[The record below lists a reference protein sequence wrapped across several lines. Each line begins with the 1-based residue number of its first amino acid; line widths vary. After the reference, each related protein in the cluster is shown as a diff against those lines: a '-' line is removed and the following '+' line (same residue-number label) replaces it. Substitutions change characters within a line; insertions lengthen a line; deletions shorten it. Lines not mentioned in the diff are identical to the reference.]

1 MRVRSTGNHRQSPAQ
16 QPPGGPG
23 TPGPSAGSS
32 TMPPGSVRSSPPRC
46 TTYQRPRQAIRAA
59 MPNDWV
65 RPRARYTTRAPA
77 TCQYPVALSHT
88 PGGIHP
94 ASDSGTTTRRSRAS
108 PGGAP
113 QPCVRGHDVFPVLRD
128 QAVAPVGGRIR
139 DRLDLLVRHHGEER
153 GHRQLRPP
161 WTIPAHRSVISSWNS
176 GLRADGRW
184 VVWCCPARAGGTATT
199 SGHAAG
205 VGLEAGVTPV
215 GGAPADGD
223 RADGA
228 AAAADAAACCPCPAP
243 AAWEQPASSPPA
255 LISPQAAA
263 IRTAPGRGP
272 GAVPCLKHF
281 TRSW

>member
-1 MRVRSTGNHRQSPAQ
+1 MSSRYSGTRRLRQSA
-16 QPPGGPG
+16 
-23 TPGPSAGSS
+23 AGSGIALTCS
-32 TMPPGSVRSSPPRC
+32 YATMGKNAAIASC
-46 TTYQRPRQAIRAA
+46 GRP
-59 MPNDWV
+59 
-65 RPRARYTTRAPA
+65 
-77 TCQYPVALSHT
+77 
-88 PGGIHP
+88 
-94 ASDSGTTTRRSRAS
+94 
-108 PGGAP
+108 
-113 QPCVRGHDVFPVLRD
+113 
-128 QAVAPVGGRIR
+128 
-139 DRLDLLVRHHGEER
+139 E
-153 GHRQLRPP
+153 
-161 WTIPAHRSVISSWNS
+161 TIPAHRSVISSWNS

-263 IRTAPGRGP
+263 IRTAPAGRGP